1 MKKQEPSKTNSRREF
16 IRTLAIVTPA
26 FFINYRDLLAMNS
39 SQPLLKINKTTP
51 NIEYKYRTFS
61 VDHIGEVKEWFD
73 KLKSENKIS
82 DNKTFRS
89 YIDNFVFKPE
99 EVMPGA
105 KSIIIISLPQKVL
118 SLIANYKS
126 NKYELLVPTGYAD
139 DGIKFSDV
147 KDRIMSDIIKDSSKK
162 LIEKVKLPLKTISV
176 KSGLAEYGKNN
187 ITYVDGYGSYH
198 QLIGFY
204 TDKVLEDNWNPL
216 KLLRECNGCSI
227 CINNCPTKC
236 FREDNFV
243 IDIGKCVT
251 LYNELPD
258 PIPAWMDT
266 KAHNALVG
274 CTKCQW
280 DCPANAEVNKKIERF
295 AELTNEETEFLL
307 NKGTDENIKKNIIA
321 KLSTKFPYINDIDYV
336 SRNFKLVMNNAI
348 PM

>member
-1 MKKQEPSKTNSRREF
+1 MEENKTLIPNSRREF
-16 IRTLAIVTPA
+16 IKTLAIVTPA
-26 FFINYRDLLAMNS
+26 FFVNFRELLAMSPSNS
-39 SQPLLKINKTTP
+39 PFYGYNFTQ

-61 VDHIGEVKEWFD
+61 VDHIREVNEWFD

-82 DNKTFRS
+82 DNKIFRS

-99 EVMPGA
+99 EIMPGA
-105 KSIIIISLPQKVL
+105 KSLVIISLPQKVL
-118 SLIANYKS
+118 SLLVNYQNK
-126 NKYELLVPTGYAD
+126 KYELLIPTGYSD
-139 DGIKFSDV
+139 DGIKMSDV
-147 KDRIMSDIIKDSSKK
+147 KDRVMSDIIKDPSKK
-162 LIEKVKLPLKTISV
+162 LLERVKLPLKTLSV

-204 TDKVLEDNWNPL
+204 TNKVLEDNWNPL
-216 KLLRECNGCSI
+216 KMLRECKGCSI
-227 CINNCPTKC
+227 CIEKCPTKC
-236 FREDNFV
+236 FREGNFV

-258 PIPAWMDT
+258 PIPDWIDP
-266 KAHNALVG
+266 KAHNAIVG

-280 DCPANAEVNKKIERF
+280 DCPANAEANKRTERF

-307 NKGTDENIKKNIIA
+307 RNLKDENIKKRLIE
-321 KLSTKFPYINDIDYV
+321 KLSSKFPYINDFEYV
-336 SRNFKLVMNNAI
+336 SRNFNLVFNNAI